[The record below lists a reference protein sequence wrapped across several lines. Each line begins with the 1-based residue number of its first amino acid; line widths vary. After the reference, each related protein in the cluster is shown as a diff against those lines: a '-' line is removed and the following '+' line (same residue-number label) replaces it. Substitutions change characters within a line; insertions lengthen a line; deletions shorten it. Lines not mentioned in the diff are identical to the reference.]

1 MIATIP
7 TALAAGGIF
16 SDVPNGAWYADAVDY
31 VYEHG
36 IMNGT
41 SATTFSP
48 NTPMTRAMLVT
59 VLHRAAGSPSAAT
72 GTAFSDVP
80 SGAYYTDAVAWA
92 SANGIVTG
100 YGNGRFG
107 SNDPVSRAQIAAILW
122 RYAGSPSAEA
132 GQDFAD
138 ESSIPAY
145 ASAAVDWARANGV
158 ANGTTGNRF
167 DPNGNATR
175 AQVATILRNY
185 LTMTPVTPQPD
196 PSTGSKILVAYFS
209 GSGNTERV
217 AQDIADELD
226 ADIFEITPVTPY
238 TSADLDWTVDILKW
252 QVEYTNHCWPTLL
265 FENHD
270 NPRVTSKV
278 DPTDTYTSEIAKL
291 CAVLEMTLKGSPF
304 IYQGQELGMTNTHFD
319 SMDDVRDVESIN
331 FYNKLVAKGKKP
343 EKALRIINGG
353 SRDHGRTPMQWT
365 AEPGAGFTDGTPWI
379 GINKNAVRLNAAD
392 EAKVPDSVLNDFKR
406 LIALRHANPALVYG
420 DFTQLCPEDKNV
432 VCYKRTLDGNT
443 FFVELNLTGERQ
455 SRPYDPVGFQRLYS
469 NYHDHRDV
477 LMPFEANVY
486 LAEGEAKA

>member
-1 MIATIP
+1 MVFNFDHLDNP
-7 TALAAGGIF
+7 G
-16 SDVPNGAWYADAVDY
+16 
-31 VYEHG
+31 H
-36 IMNGT
+36 M
-41 SATTFSP
+41 
-48 NTPMTRAMLVT
+48 
-59 VLHRAAGSPSAAT
+59 
-72 GTAFSDVP
+72 
-80 SGAYYTDAVAWA
+80 
-92 SANGIVTG
+92 
-100 YGNGRFG
+100 
-107 SNDPVSRAQIAAILW
+107 
-122 RYAGSPSAEA
+122 
-132 GQDFAD
+132 
-138 ESSIPAY
+138 
-145 ASAAVDWARANGV
+145 
-158 ANGTTGNRF
+158 RF
-167 DPNGNATR
+167 DEY
-175 AQVATILRNY
+175 QYDLRKAVK
-185 LTMTPVTPQPD
+185 T
-196 PSTGSKILVAYFS
+196 
-209 GSGNTERV
+209 
-217 AQDIADELD
+217 
-226 ADIFEITPVTPY
+226 
-238 TSADLDWTVDILKW
+238 ILKW

-278 DPTDTYTSEIAKL
+278 DPTDTYTPEIAKL

-420 DFTQLCPEDKNV
+420 EFTQLCPEDKNV

-455 SRPYDPVGFQRLYS
+455 NRPYDPVDFKRLYS

>member
-107 SNDPVSRAQIAAILW
+107 S
-122 RYAGSPSAEA
+122 
-132 GQDFAD
+132 
-138 ESSIPAY
+138 
-145 ASAAVDWARANGV
+145 
-158 ANGTTGNRF
+158 
-167 DPNGNATR
+167 
-175 AQVATILRNY
+175 
-185 LTMTPVTPQPD
+185 MTPVTPQPD

-238 TSADLDWTVDILKW
+238 TSADLDWTVDGSRVNREHDNEALRDIALTQTTPANW
-252 QVEYTNHCWPTLL
+252 DEYDTVFIGYPIWWGIAAWPVNNFVRGNDFSGKTVIPFATSSSSGMGQSGTLL
-265 FENHD
+265 E
-270 NPRVTSKV
+270 
-278 DPTDTYTSEIAKL
+278 EIANGG
-291 CAVLEMTLKGSPF
+291 TWQS
-304 IYQGQELGMTNTHFD
+304 GQRFSSGVSSST
-319 SMDDVRDVESIN
+319 VRDW
-331 FYNKLVAKGKKP
+331 A
-343 EKALRIINGG
+343 
-353 SRDHGRTPMQWT
+353 
-365 AEPGAGFTDGTPWI
+365 AGLG
-379 GINKNAVRLNAAD
+379 L
-392 EAKVPDSVLNDFKR
+392 
-406 LIALRHANPALVYG
+406 
-420 DFTQLCPEDKNV
+420 
-432 VCYKRTLDGNT
+432 
-443 FFVELNLTGERQ
+443 
-455 SRPYDPVGFQRLYS
+455 
-469 NYHDHRDV
+469 
-477 LMPFEANVY
+477 
-486 LAEGEAKA
+486 

>member
-1 MIATIP
+1 MIGSTGILMGLTLAMYINVDEDKKKLYKGIFLSS
-7 TALAAGGIF
+7 ALAVFLTGVTEPIEYMFMFVALPLYI
-16 SDVPNGAWYADAVDY
+16 VYALVQGCAFAMADIVDLR
-31 VYEHG
+31 VHSFGNIEFL
-36 IMNGT
+36 T
-41 SATTFSP
+41 R
-48 NTPMTRAMLVT
+48 TPMAIKAGIGMDVINFISKWPSLPDGDPVVGKTLGFCGAEFYFYGPCLHAYLHEMNRNCFGRGDKEYVT
-59 VLHRAAGSPSAAT
+59 VGECGGLGIETAKLTTADTRQELSMVFNFDHLDNAGHM
-72 GTAFSDVP
+72 
-80 SGAYYTDAVAWA
+80 
-92 SANGIVTG
+92 
-100 YGNGRFG
+100 
-107 SNDPVSRAQIAAILW
+107 
-122 RYAGSPSAEA
+122 
-132 GQDFAD
+132 
-138 ESSIPAY
+138 
-145 ASAAVDWARANGV
+145 
-158 ANGTTGNRF
+158 RF
-167 DPNGNATR
+167 DEY
-175 AQVATILRNY
+175 QYDLRKAVK
-185 LTMTPVTPQPD
+185 T
-196 PSTGSKILVAYFS
+196 
-209 GSGNTERV
+209 
-217 AQDIADELD
+217 
-226 ADIFEITPVTPY
+226 
-238 TSADLDWTVDILKW
+238 ILKW

-278 DPTDTYTSEIAKL
+278 DPTDTYTPEIAKL

-304 IYQGQELGMTNTHFD
+304 IFQGQELGMTNTHFD

-331 FYNKLVAKGKKP
+331 FYNKLIAKGKKP

-420 DFTQLCPEDKNV
+420 EFTQLCPENKNV

-443 FFVELNLTGERQ
+443 FFVELNLTGKRQ
-455 SRPYDPVGFQRLYS
+455 NRPYDPAGFERLYS